1 MFPLSQMS
9 ARPTQAS
16 PGAPTPPEVGRR
28 GEGKTLMTEFTIHCK
43 EPTFHEEP
51 VQERLARL
59 DRILAII
66 RRELPNILLTP
77 VPFTPYNEVETID
90 AGEGTNGT
98 GSRILRQT
106 ID

>member
-1 MFPLSQMS
+1 
-9 ARPTQAS
+9 
-16 PGAPTPPEVGRR
+16 
-28 GEGKTLMTEFTIHCK
+28 
-43 EPTFHEEP
+43 
-51 VQERLARL
+51 
-59 DRILAII
+59 LAII